1 VDAEIPRVFA
11 TLPSLPAR
19 PAMPPAAEFATVLST
34 LDTYRKTSPEMVV
47 FGRMLGDAL
56 PDHQPEERTLS

>member
-1 VDAEIPRVFA
+1 
-11 TLPSLPAR
+11 
-19 PAMPPAAEFATVLST
+19 MPPAREFADVLAA

-56 PDHQPEERTLS
+56 PSH

>member
-1 VDAEIPRVFA
+1 VDAEVPAVF
-11 TLPSLPAR
+11 TVLPPLPDA
-19 PAMPPAAEFATVLST
+19 PPMPPARDVPAVLAA

-56 PDHQPEERTLS
+56 PQP

>member
-1 VDAEIPRVFA
+1 VDAAILAVFA
-11 TLPSLPAR
+11 VLPAL
-19 PAMPPAAEFATVLST
+19 PAAPPMPPAREFADVLAA

-56 PDHQPEERTLS
+56 PSY